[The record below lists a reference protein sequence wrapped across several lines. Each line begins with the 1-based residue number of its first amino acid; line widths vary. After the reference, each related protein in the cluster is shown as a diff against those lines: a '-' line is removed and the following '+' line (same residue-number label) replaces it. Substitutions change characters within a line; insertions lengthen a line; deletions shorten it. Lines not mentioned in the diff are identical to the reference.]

1 MLAATRRWTDRLYQ
15 YPVLLL
21 TLTSLFWAGNAIASR
36 LAVGQ
41 ITPLSIVFLRWIMV
55 MGMLWPLY
63 GADVRAHWP
72 VLRPHMP
79 RIALMGSL
87 GFTGF
92 NVLFYLS
99 AYYTSAINI
108 GILQGALPVFVIAG
122 AFLVHG
128 TRSTPIQLTGV
139 FITMVGV
146 IVIATGGAP
155 LSILDIGLNRGDL
168 FMIIACALYAF
179 YTVALRDR
187 PAVPGGAFFTVL
199 ALVAA
204 ASSLPLLVIE
214 AVMTGVK
221 MPTLQGWLVAVY
233 VAIFPSC
240 LSQLFYMRGVD
251 LIGPA
256 RAGVFINLVPA
267 FSAILAVVMLGEPFA
282 MFHAVAL
289 VLVIGGIWL
298 AQRSRPAGGKKA

>member
-128 TRSTPIQLTGV
+128 TRSTPVQLTGV

>member
-214 AVMTGVK
+214 AMMTGVK